1 MKSMILA
8 LQLLTRL
15 PIPVRIDADMKL
27 YARAQVFYP
36 LCGLVVGLLSFLAW
50 RLGVFVSDGS
60 YLVAAL
66 LAALAMALTTG
77 ALHLDGLSDSADGLL
92 SSREPERM
100 LEIMKD
106 SRMGVMGAMALVF
119 DIVARL
125 VFVSQM
131 GEAAWLALLAA
142 PIAAKSAVSAAAW
155 SSPYARK
162 EGLGQSITE
171 YTKLS
176 GVLANIGVALACVA
190 VVFTAPIYVIHV
202 RMAFAGILGSDWRF
216 VPSTL
221 GWACLASPLVAGLLG
236 FALARLVTKRLGG
249 VTGDIYGAVNEI
261 VELLIF
267 LSFVVMLGKLN

>member
-36 LCGLVVGLLSFLAW
+36 LCGLVVGLLSLLAW
-50 RLGVFVSDGS
+50 RLGVFVSGGS

-125 VFVSQM
+125 VFVSHM

-155 SSPYARK
+155 SSPFARK
-162 EGLGQSITE
+162 EGLGQSIAE
-171 YTKLS
+171 HTKLG
-176 GVLANIGVALACVA
+176 GVLANIGVALVCVA
-190 VVFTAPIYVIHV
+190 GIVI
-202 RMAFAGILGSDWRF
+202 ALELWRCGGVWVLF
-216 VPSTL
+216 
-221 GWACLASPLVAGLLG
+221 LASPLVAGLLG